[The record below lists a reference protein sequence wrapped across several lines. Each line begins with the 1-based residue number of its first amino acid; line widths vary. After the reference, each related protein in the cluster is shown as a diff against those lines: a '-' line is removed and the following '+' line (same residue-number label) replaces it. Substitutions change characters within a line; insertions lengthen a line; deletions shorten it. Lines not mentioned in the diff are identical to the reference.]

1 MSNELPPPPPPPP
14 ADGDNSA
21 AQAPKLKL
29 SKPAGFV
36 PPPPPA
42 PAVDAGAA
50 IPPPPAAI
58 PAPSAIPAA
67 PGVAPRPIAPTANRS
82 VGNIAA
88 GFDVIALAAS
98 LIGAVLLA
106 LELFVKSNG

>member
-42 PAVDAGAA
+42 PTAEAGAA
-50 IPPPPAAI
+50 IPPPAAI
-58 PAPSAIPAA
+58 PAPTA
-67 PGVAPRPIAPTANRS
+67 APRPAAAPIANRS
-82 VGNIAA
+82 VGKVAA
-88 GFDVIALAAS
+88 TFDVLALAAS
-98 LIGAVLLA
+98 LVGAVLLA
-106 LELFVKSNG
+106 LELFVKSKG